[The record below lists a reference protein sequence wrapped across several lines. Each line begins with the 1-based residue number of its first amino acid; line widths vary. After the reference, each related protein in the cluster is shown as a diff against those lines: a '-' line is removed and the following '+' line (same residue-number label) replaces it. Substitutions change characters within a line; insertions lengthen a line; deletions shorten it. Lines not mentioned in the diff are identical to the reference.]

1 MGPATKR
8 QLTEEIV
15 SERKIPVS
23 RACKLLSLPRSQ
35 FYYRSCRDDQ
45 DVIDALQDLAFR
57 HPSYGFRKLFAYIR
71 RSGKNWNHKKVYRV
85 YKLLKLNK
93 KRKGKRRLP
102 ARVKNPLIQQ
112 QEVNKTWSMDFMSD
126 SMVGNRKFRT
136 LNVMDDCSRE
146 ALAIE
151 VDTSL
156 SAKRVI
162 RTLDRIIEQRGKP
175 TAIRA
180 DNGPEFT
187 SKELELWAIE
197 KGITLQ
203 FIQPGKPM
211 QNGYIERFNRLY
223 REAVLDAYLFFDLY
237 QVKQLTEEWMIEYN
251 ERRPHE
257 ALNNLTPVEWNE
269 KISKTKEPLKITV

>member
-1 MGPATKR
+1 M
-8 QLTEEIV
+8 
-15 SERKIPVS
+15 S

-35 FYYRSCRDDQ
+35 FYYRSSKDDSE
-45 DVIDALQDLAFR
+45 VIHALQDLAFD

-71 RSGKNWNHKKVYRV
+71 RSGESWNHKKVYRV

-102 ARVKNPLIQQ
+102 ARIKQPLTQQ
-112 QEVNKTWSMDFMSD
+112 TAVNKSWSMDFMSD
-126 SMVGNRKFRT
+126 SMLGNRKFRT

-162 RTLDRIIEQRGKP
+162 RVLDRLIEQRGKP
-175 TAIRA
+175 TTIRT

-187 SKELELWAIE
+187 SKDLELWAIE
-197 KGITLQ
+197 KGVTIQ

-237 QVKQLTEEWMIEYN
+237 QVKQITEEWMVEYN

-257 ALNNLTPVEWNE
+257 ALNNLTPVEWNN
-269 KISKTKEPLKITV
+269 KLFNSNSLIQAV